1 MFICLITHQGRVVSK
16 GQGPSKAKA
25 AELAIL
31 AVPDQD
37 GDFPVSDCR
46 VRFLHLVV

>member
-1 MFICLITHQGRVVSK
+1 MFFCLITHQGRLVSL
-16 GQGPSKAKA
+16 GRADSKAKA